1 MSIVQGRDEC
11 YHHFLVDK
19 GTVNTN
25 KTVLIIALAAQR
37 LLRAIVTSS
46 SYRNIRNISVTY
58 HLLLAVIG
66 LQLRPRGTTVLV
78 GIPTFLATSAPC
90 SELESWRLLQQYSSA
105 MHLAELFRGKEL
117 LMVDKKSPSMENIP

>member
-46 SYRNIRNISVTY
+46 SYRKIRNISVTH
-58 HLLLAVIG
+58 HLLLARSMAVIG
-66 LQLRPRGTTVLV
+66 LQLRPRGTTVSV
-78 GIPTFLATSAPC
+78 GIPTFLATSAPW
-90 SELESWRLLQQYSSA
+90 SELEFWRLLQQYSSVL
-105 MHLAELFRGKEL
+105 HVAELFRG
-117 LMVDKKSPSMENIP
+117 